1 MLNTTGSAAE
11 AGARSP
17 VRRLVERG
25 VCYRDLN
32 GNGKMDPYED
42 PRAPVVDRVEDLLGR
57 MSLDEKAGLM
67 FQPPIAIGRKGAVV
81 EGIHPLSVAP
91 TTELIA
97 RRHLSHFN
105 ILMAPGPGSVA
116 RWHNSLQKIAERTR
130 LGIPITLSSDPRH
143 AAGFNPA
150 TGIKQ
155 EGFSQWPSQLGLAA
169 AADEGLAERFGDIVR
184 REFRA
189 IGLRSVLGPMADV
202 ATEPRWGRSGATFG
216 EDAELVG
223 RLAAAFVR
231 GLQGGP
237 SGLHPSSVAAM
248 VKHFPGGGPAGDGLD
263 PHFSTGKRQLYPGN
277 HFEYHLGPFRSA
289 IAAGA
294 RQIMLSYG
302 IPGGQTSE
310 DVAMAFNSEI
320 VTDLLR
326 DRLGFDGVVSTDWLT
341 VDSHRVLGILKL
353 KDASAWGVEHLKVPE
368 RYARAIEAGVDQF
381 GGESN
386 AQAVAGLVRA
396 GRIPESRI
404 DISARR
410 ILRVKFEV
418 GLFDDPY
425 ADADAAA
432 SSTGTAEFVQS
443 GIEAQRRSLVL
454 LSNNPVPA
462 VGDRP
467 VLPLSR
473 PVRLYVEGV
482 DPSVARNYGTVVSSP
497 SIADVAVLRLASP
510 RRFKWSKHLLEYFVP
525 QGSLAFKPGRLARV
539 LACCRTVPTV
549 IDVRLDRPAI
559 ITEIASAAAAVLVS
573 FGCNDEV
580 LLDALF
586 GKFSPTGML
595 PVDLPS
601 SMAAVESSRTDVPRD
616 TESPLYEVGWRLS
629 YESGESK
636 A

>member
-1 MLNTTGSAAE
+1 MLNTTGSATE
-11 AGARSP
+11 AGARSA
-17 VRRLVERG
+17 VQWLVERG
-25 VCYRDLN
+25 VRYRDLN

-42 PRAPVVDRVEDLLGR
+42 PRAPVADRVEDLLGR

-67 FQPPIAIGRKGAVV
+67 FQPPIAVGRKGAVV
-81 EGIHPLSVAP
+81 EGIHPLNVAP

-97 RRHLSHFN
+97 GRHISHFN
-105 ILMAPGPGSVA
+105 ILTAPGPGSVA

-184 REFRA
+184 REFQA

-223 RLAAAFVR
+223 RLTAAFIR

-237 SGLHPSSVAAM
+237 PGLGPSSVAAM
-248 VKHFPGGGPAGDGLD
+248 VKHFPGGGPAGNGLD

-302 IPGGQTSE
+302 IPGGQTSAE
-310 DVAMAFNSEI
+310 VAMAFNSEI

-326 DRLGFDGVVSTDWLT
+326 GRLGFDGVVSTDWLT

-368 RYARAIEAGVDQF
+368 RYARSLEAGVDQF

-404 DISARR
+404 DVSARR
-410 ILRVKFEV
+410 ILRTKFEL

-425 ADADAAA
+425 TDADAAA
-432 SSTGTAEFVQS
+432 SSTGTTEFVES

-462 VGDRP
+462 FENRP
-467 VLPLSR
+467 ILPVFR
-473 PVRLYVEGV
+473 PARLYLEGV

-497 SIADVAVLRLASP
+497 SLADVAVLRLASP
-510 RRFKWSKHLLEYFVP
+510 RRFKWSKYLLEYFVP
-525 QGSLAFKPGRLARV
+525 QGSLAYKPGHLARV
-539 LACCRTVPTV
+539 LACCSTVPTV
-549 IDVRLDRPAI
+549 VDVRLDRPAI
-559 ITEIASAAAAVLVS
+559 ITEIARGAAAVLVS
-573 FGCNDEV
+573 FGCDDKV

-586 GKFSPTGML
+586 GEFSPTGGL

-601 SMAAVESSRTDVPRD
+601 SMAAVEASRTDVPRD
-616 TESPLYEVGWRLS
+616 TEDPVYEVGWGLS
-629 YESGESK
+629 YPSGDSE

>member
-1 MLNTTGSAAE
+1 MLNTTGSAPE
-11 AGARSP
+11 AGPRSG
-17 VRRLVERG
+17 VRWLVERG
-25 VCYRDLN
+25 VRYRDLN

-42 PRAPVVDRVEDLLGR
+42 PRAPVVDRVDDLLKR
-57 MSLDEKAGLM
+57 MSIDEKAGLM
-67 FQPPIAIGRKGAVV
+67 FQAPIGIGRKGAVV
-81 EGIHPLSVAP
+81 EGIHPMNVAP
-91 TTELIA
+91 TTELIVG
-97 RRHLSHFN
+97 RHLSHFN
-105 ILMAPGPGSVA
+105 ILAAPGPGSVA
-116 RWHNSLQKIAERTR
+116 HWHNSLQRIAERTR

-150 TGIKQ
+150 SGIKQ
-155 EGFSQWPSQLGLAA
+155 AGFSQWPSQLGLAA
-169 AADEGLAERFGDIVR
+169 AADEGLAERFGNTVR

-189 IGLRSVLGPMADV
+189 IGIRSLLGPMADV

-216 EDAELVG
+216 EDAELTG
-223 RLAAAFVR
+223 RLAAAFIR

-237 SGLHPSSVAAM
+237 SGLGSSSVAAM
-248 VKHFPGGGPAGDGLD
+248 VKHFPGAGPAGNGLD
-263 PHFSTGKRQLYPGN
+263 PHFATGKRQLYPGDR
-277 HFEYHLGPFRSA
+277 FEYHLGPFGSA

-302 IPGGQTSE
+302 IPDGQTSE

-326 DRLGFDGVVSTDWLT
+326 GRLGFDGVVSTDWMT

-353 KDASAWGVEHLKVPE
+353 KDASAWGVEHLNVAE

-386 AQAVAGLVRA
+386 ARAVAGLVRD

-404 DISARR
+404 DVSARR
-410 ILRVKFEV
+410 ILRPKFEL

-425 ADADAAA
+425 VDADAAA
-432 SSTGTAEFVQS
+432 PSTGTAEFVGM

-454 LSNNPVPA
+454 LSNKPVPA
-462 VGDRP
+462 VGNRP
-467 VLPLSR
+467 ILPILR
-473 PVRLYVEGV
+473 PVRLYVEGI

-497 SIADVAVLRLASP
+497 SRADVAVLRLVSP

-525 QGSLAFKPGRLARV
+525 RGALAFRPGRLAQV
-539 LACCRTVPTV
+539 LARCRTVPTV
-549 IDVRLDRPAI
+549 VDVRLDRPAI
-559 ITEIASAAAAVLVS
+559 ITEIARDAAAVLVS
-573 FGCNDEV
+573 FGSEDEV

-586 GKFSPTGML
+586 GEFSPTGRL
-595 PVDLPS
+595 PVDLPT
-601 SMAAVESSRTDVPRD
+601 SMAAVEASRTDVPRD
-616 TESPLYEVGWRLS
+616 TESPLYEVGWGLS
-629 YESGESK
+629 YQPGASE